1 MGDNRSSGEKIPVG
15 ADLIIPALALAFAAY
30 FFISIA
36 DLAWEAKANG
46 ALIGTILVILVGVQ
60 LVRIGT
66 RVARGQADLGV
77 DAILEPREAL
87 GKRIGMVLVTV
98 AFIAAV
104 QWLGLTLALFLGMA
118 AALYLMGLRRPRR
131 ILLIAFVVAACAYG
145 LFIALLES
153 DMPHGPVENLI
164 SALASRQRQ

>member
-1 MGDNRSSGEKIPVG
+1 VETPEPKAAIG
-15 ADLIIPALALAFAAY
+15 ADLIIPALALAFAGY
-30 FFISIA
+30 FFFSIA

-46 ALIGTILVILVGVQ
+46 VLIGTVLVILVGVQ
-60 LVRIGT
+60 LVRLGM
-66 RVARGQADLGV
+66 RVARGRADLGL
-77 DAILEPREAL
+77 DAIVEPRDAL
-87 GKRIGMVLVTV
+87 PKRIGMVLVTV

-118 AALYLMGLRRPRR
+118 AALYLMGLRKATR
-131 ILLIAFVVAACAYG
+131 IFWIALAVAACAYG

-164 SALASRQRQ
+164 SALASRHPQ